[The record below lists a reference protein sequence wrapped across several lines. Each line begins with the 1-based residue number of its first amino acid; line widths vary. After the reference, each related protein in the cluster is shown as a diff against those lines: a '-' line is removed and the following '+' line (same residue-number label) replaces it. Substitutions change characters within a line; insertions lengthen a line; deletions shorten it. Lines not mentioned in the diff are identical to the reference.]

1 MKLNSQPKVV
11 EENGRNQW
19 RVFVK
24 TVLRVIG
31 PTSGTSGLVFHLL
44 FAKCYFLFM
53 VIQIYVF

>member
-11 EENGRNQW
+11 EDNRRDQW

-31 PTSGTSGLVFHLL
+31 PTSGTSSFVLHWLL
-44 FAKCYFLFM
+44 RNFLFTLLK
-53 VIQIYVF
+53 IYVF